1 MKSRLFQGCV
11 MLMIGAVSVGS
22 YAADPGPSTQQLMK
36 ELGIDAVL
44 TTNVYL
50 AAQKRIQEG
59 KPDEAMKLINAEYSR
74 LVPDLRRYDAEIAT
88 EPKVRELRD
97 RIVKTLQTRWLKDP
111 PTYLDEES
119 AKYLERTCAT
129 IPQCPKGRVHP
140 LKQVTLPPEK

>member
-22 YAADPGPSTQQLMK
+22 YAADPGPPTQQLMK

-44 TTNVYL
+44 TTNLYL
-50 AAQKRIQEG
+50 AVQKRIQEG

-74 LVPDLRRYDAEIAT
+74 LVPDLRRYDDEIAT

-129 IPQCPKGRVHP
+129 IPHCPKGRVHP
-140 LKQVTLPPEK
+140 LKQATLPPEK